1 MSGPFSALGTS
12 ASGISVMKTWV
23 DALADNIAN
32 VNTAKRTSESAFQA
46 RYVVA
51 QSVGGQGGAI
61 GQGVRVA
68 RVELGNSDGTLIY
81 DPNHPLA
88 DKDGLVR
95 MPDENMVD
103 QMTHLI
109 VAQRAYQANVTVFER
124 ARDTYLRALEIGK
137 P

>member
-32 VNTAKRTSESAFQA
+32 VNTARRTSESAFQA

-51 QSVGGQGGAI
+51 QSVGGQGGGI

-81 DPNHPLA
+81 DPSHPLA
-88 DKDGLVR
+88 DSNGLVR

-124 ARDTYLRALEIGK
+124 ARDSYLRALEIGK